1 MKMKYSEILKILVC
15 FAGYILCGISYESGD
30 VVVRLKKKRT
40 TGDCPKCERRCSVI
54 ENYTRR
60 IRDLDVW
67 GKTCYIELETY
78 HIKCKCG
85 YYGIEKLDFLDKYSR
100 YTKRFTEYVAML
112 CNGCTITKA
121 SEVAKIDWKTAK
133 AIDKLQL
140 KGLIKD
146 LKKIKLKGIGVDEV
160 ACKKGHKYFTIVR
173 DIEGGVIWIGDG
185 RKKEVLDKF
194 FQELGKKKSKK
205 ITVAVMDMWEPY
217 IRSVEEN
224 TSAEIIFDKFHISKK
239 VNDVVDEIRKK
250 EFAQADPEER
260 KLMKHKRFLIL
271 ARRKNLEPE
280 KVETLDSLIEQ
291 NNELYVAYLLKEQV
305 LDVFEEG
312 DAITG
317 IARLHKWFEN
327 VKKAEM
333 EQFYKVIETMKK
345 YLYGIINY
353 FKHKLTNAASEGI
366 NTKIN
371 VIKRMAYGFKDME
384 YFKLKILQSCG

>member
-1 MKMKYSEILKILVC
+1 
-15 FAGYILCGISYESGD
+15 
-30 VVVRLKKKRT
+30 
-40 TGDCPKCERRCSVI
+40 
-54 ENYTRR
+54 
-60 IRDLDVW
+60 
-67 GKTCYIELETY
+67 
-78 HIKCKCG
+78 
-85 YYGIEKLDFLDKYSR
+85 
-100 YTKRFTEYVAML
+100 
-112 CNGCTITKA
+112 
-121 SEVAKIDWKTAK
+121 
-133 AIDKLQL
+133 
-140 KGLIKD
+140 
-146 LKKIKLKGIGVDEV
+146 
-160 ACKKGHKYFTIVR
+160 
-173 DIEGGVIWIGDG
+173 
-185 RKKEVLDKF
+185 
-194 FQELGKKKSKK
+194 
-205 ITVAVMDMWEPY
+205 MDMWEPY

>member
-1 MKMKYSEILKILVC
+1 MKYSKILKMLVC
-15 FAGYILCGISYESGD
+15 FEGYILCGISIESD
-30 VVVRLKKKRT
+30 TVVVSLKKKRT
-40 TGDCPKCERRCSVI
+40 TGNCPRCERRCRVTES
-54 ENYTRR
+54 YTRK
-60 IRDLDVW
+60 IRDLDAW
-67 GKTCYIELETY
+67 GKTCYIKLETY

-85 YYGIEKLDFLDKYSR
+85 YYGIEKLDFLSKYSR

-112 CNGCTITKA
+112 CKRSTILDA
-121 SEVAKIDWKTAK
+121 SETAKIDWKTAK
-133 AIDKLQL
+133 DIDKRKL

-146 LKKIKLKGIGVDEV
+146 LKKIKLKGIGVDEI
-160 ACKKGHKYFTIVR
+160 ACRKGHRYLTIVR

-185 RKKEVLDKF
+185 RKKDTLNQF
-194 FQELGKKKSKK
+194 FKELGKKKSKK
-205 ITVAVMDMWEPY
+205 ITVAVIDMWEPY
-217 IRSVEEN
+217 IKSIQEN
-224 TSAEIIFDKFHISKK
+224 TSAEIVFDKFHISKK

-250 EFAQADPEER
+250 EFAKADPEER

-280 KVETLDSLIEQ
+280 KVETLNSLIEQ

-317 IARLHKWFEN
+317 ISRLYKWFEN
-327 VKKAEM
+327 VKTAGMK
-333 EQFYKVIETMKK
+333 QFDKVIETMKK

-353 FKHKLTNAASEGI
+353 FKHGLTNAASEGI